1 MPESCIRVAVM
12 NDGKP
17 YISPPPDAEG
27 PYKYYLLGG
36 VRPVRVTCDESGAKI
51 YAEATNR
58 MGALKIAAV
67 LAAILKDE
75 DVEDITKDEFVELC
89 RRAVR
94 VAAMNE
100 RKPHISPPPDAD
112 GPYKYY
118 RLYATPVRVICN
130 ERGTSIGA
138 EAPDRMDGGKLK
150 IANVLL
156 GRIGTGVEAEDITK
170 QEFVE
175 LCRRAA
181 LQGG

>member
-1 MPESCIRVAVM
+1 M

-17 YISPPPDAEG
+17 FISPPPDADG
-27 PYKYYLLGG
+27 NYKYYLLGG
-36 VRPVRVTCDESGAKI
+36 VRPIRATCDANGTKI
-51 YAEATNR
+51 FTEAPDPAD
-58 MGALKIAAV
+58 GVLKAAALLVPIM
-67 LAAILKDE
+67 KDE